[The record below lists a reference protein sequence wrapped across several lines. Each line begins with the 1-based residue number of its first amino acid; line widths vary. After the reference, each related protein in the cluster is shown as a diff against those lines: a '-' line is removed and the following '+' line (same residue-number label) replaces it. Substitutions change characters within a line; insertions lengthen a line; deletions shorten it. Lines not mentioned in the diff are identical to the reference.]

1 MSTGSVYVKDSSQ
14 HGSLSDAVVAS
25 RPIRMLVCG
34 GITMLT
40 GYNQDVQTGD
50 ELLHVQTE
58 DKGRDKALLE
68 TLVYRGGT
76 IIAAKRTSYAAQ
88 ISAGTLNDDDLSEIL
103 KKQHQIIVAILKAGK
118 VEELIRASQKAA
130 AKDAAEEVPP
140 TAAPPNAAEV
150 PPVSEPEEIEVMA
163 LAPEPVL
170 PEPVVDAAP
179 PESWEPMF
187 PPPAPVEPRPVAV
200 PELDAAGRA
209 VIQRVTGPLTGEL
222 DLDKI
227 ISDYLQSGLQKEKL
241 RLRLLGRTDFLAG
254 DTVVLQVQATRG
266 TGQPI
271 ESASVVVKV
280 IGTAFKPQIFPGR
293 TDREGIA
300 SFNIVL
306 PTFTAGSAAV
316 VVQASS
322 KYGDGEIKHLIR
334 RR

>member
-1 MSTGSVYVKDSSQ
+1 MSRIRGEARTRHEG
-14 HGSLSDAVVAS
+14 VVAP
-25 RPIRMLVCG
+25 RRVRMLVSG
-34 GITMLT
+34 FFEKKMLT
-40 GYNQDVQTGD
+40 GYNQDVQAGD

-76 IIAAKRTSYAAQ
+76 IIAAKRTSYSDQ
-88 ISAGTLNDDDLSEIL
+88 LSAGTLNDDNLGEML

-118 VEELIRASQKAA
+118 VEELVRASQKAA
-130 AKDAAEEVPP
+130 AKEAADGAPVPVVAPPPPSPPVEVEEV
-140 TAAPPNAAEV
+140 
-150 PPVSEPEEIEVMA
+150 EVMVV
-163 LAPEPVL
+163 APEPVL
-170 PEPVVDAAP
+170 PTAP
-179 PESWEPMF
+179 PESWEPLF
-187 PPPAPVEPRPVAV
+187 PQPAPEEPRPVAV

>member
-1 MSTGSVYVKDSSQ
+1 MSTGLPYVKDSRRREN
-14 HGSLSDAVVAS
+14 SLDAVVAP
-25 RPIRMLVCG
+25 RRVRMLVSAFFEKK
-34 GITMLT
+34 MLT
-40 GYNQDVQTGD
+40 GYNQDVQAGD

-76 IIAAKRTSYAAQ
+76 IIAAKRTSYSDQ
-88 ISAGTLNDDDLSEIL
+88 LSAGTLNDDNLGEML

-118 VEELIRASQKAA
+118 VEELVRASQKAA
-130 AKDAAEEVPP
+130 AKDSADGSPVPIVAPPPPPPPAPMVEVEEVD
-140 TAAPPNAAEV
+140 
-150 PPVSEPEEIEVMA
+150 VMVV
-163 LAPEPVL
+163 APEPV
-170 PEPVVDAAP
+170 EPPVSS
-179 PESWEPMF
+179 ESWEPMF
-187 PPPAPVEPRPVAV
+187 PQPAPEEPRPVVV

>member
-1 MSTGSVYVKDSSQ
+1 
-14 HGSLSDAVVAS
+14 
-25 RPIRMLVCG
+25 
-34 GITMLT
+34 MLT
-40 GYNQDVQTGD
+40 GYNQDVQVGD
-50 ELLHVQTE
+50 ELIHVQTE
-58 DKGRDKALLE
+58 DKGRDKAILE

-76 IIAAKRTSYAAQ
+76 IIAAKRTSYADQ
-88 ISAGTLNDDDLSEIL
+88 LLAGTLTDDSIGDLI

-118 VEELIRASQKAA
+118 IDELVRASLRAA
-130 AKDAAEEVPP
+130 SREDEVAATPV
-140 TAAPPNAAEV
+140 APP
-150 PPVSEPEEIEVMA
+150 PEPEAE
-163 LAPEPVL
+163 
-170 PEPVVDAAP
+170 
-179 PESWEPMF
+179 
-187 PPPAPVEPRPVAV
+187 PAPALQVA

-209 VIQRVTGPLTGEL
+209 VMRRVTGSLSGEL

-241 RLRLLGRTDFLAG
+241 RLRLLGRSDFLAG
-254 DTVVLQVQATRG
+254 DNILLQVQATRG

-271 ESASVVVKV
+271 ESASIVVKV

-293 TDREGIA
+293 TDAEGVA
-300 SFNIVL
+300 SFTITL

>member
-1 MSTGSVYVKDSSQ
+1 
-14 HGSLSDAVVAS
+14 
-25 RPIRMLVCG
+25 
-34 GITMLT
+34 MLT
-40 GYNQDVQTGD
+40 GYNQDVQAGD

-58 DKGRDKALLE
+58 DKGRDKAILE

-76 IIAAKRTSYAAQ
+76 IIAAKRTSYAEQ
-88 ISAGTLNDDDLSEIL
+88 LIAGTLTDAGLGDMI

-118 VEELIRASQKAA
+118 VEELIRASQRAAGGRDSNGADAPAPIPAELPPAAVVPEPALAA
-130 AKDAAEEVPP
+130 AG
-140 TAAPPNAAEV
+140 
-150 PPVSEPEEIEVMA
+150 
-163 LAPEPVL
+163 
-170 PEPVVDAAP
+170 
-179 PESWEPMF
+179 
-187 PPPAPVEPRPVAV
+187 PPAMVEQRPT
-200 PELDAAGRA
+200 PELDPAAHA
-209 VIQRVTGPLTGEL
+209 VIQGMAGPLTGEL

-241 RLRLLGRTDFLAG
+241 RLRLLGRSDFLAG
-254 DTVVLQVQATRG
+254 ESVLLQVQATRG
-266 TGQPI
+266 SGQPI

-280 IGTAFKPQIFPGR
+280 IGTAFKPQIYPGR

-300 SFNIVL
+300 SFNLVL

>member
-1 MSTGSVYVKDSSQ
+1 MATRQTVVKDASN
-14 HGSLSDAVVAS
+14 GGTRPGPLVAPW
-25 RPIRMLVCG
+25 RVRMLLSGPVEKP
-34 GITMLT
+34 MLT
-40 GYNQDVQTGD
+40 GYNQDVQAGD

-76 IIAAKRTSYAAQ
+76 IIAAKRTSYAEQ
-88 ISAGTLNDDDLSEIL
+88 LGAGTLNDDDLGEML

-118 VEELIRASQKAA
+118 VEELVRASLRAA
-130 AKDAAEEVPP
+130 SKE
-140 TAAPPNAAEV
+140 
-150 PPVSEPEEIEVMA
+150 
-163 LAPEPVL
+163 APE
-170 PEPVVDAAP
+170 AA
-179 PESWEPMF
+179 S
-187 PPPAPVEPRPVAV
+187 PPPAPVAEPVAAAPEASAPPPESAGV
-200 PELDAAGRA
+200 PEVPASATPVEAPPQPEPLPDTRTSAELDAAGRA

>member
-1 MSTGSVYVKDSSQ
+1 MSTGPSYVKESR
-14 HGSLSDAVVAS
+14 HWAGTHVAIVAAL
-25 RPIRMLVCG
+25 PVRMLSCALR
-34 GITMLT
+34 TMLT
-40 GYNQDVQTGD
+40 GYNQDVQAGD

-76 IIAAKRTSYAAQ
+76 IIAAKRTSYAEQLA
-88 ISAGTLNDDDLSEIL
+88 SGTLNDADLGEIL

-118 VEELIRASQKAA
+118 VEELVRASQKAA
-130 AKDAAEEVPP
+130 AKEAGEDSPVPVAPLPPP
-140 TAAPPNAAEV
+140 TPPPP
-150 PPVSEPEEIEVMA
+150 PPVVEVEQVEVMT
-163 LAPEPVL
+163 LTPEPVQ
-170 PEPVVDAAP
+170 PVVQPD
-179 PESWEPMF
+179 SWEPMF
-187 PPPAPVEPRPVAV
+187 PQPAPQEPRPIAV

-271 ESASVVVKV
+271 EAASVVVKV

>member
-1 MSTGSVYVKDSSQ
+1 
-14 HGSLSDAVVAS
+14 
-25 RPIRMLVCG
+25 
-34 GITMLT
+34 MLT
-40 GYNQDVQTGD
+40 GYNQDVQAGD

-58 DKGRDKALLE
+58 DKGRDKAILE

-76 IIAAKRTSYAAQ
+76 IIAAKRTSYAEQ
-88 ISAGTLNDDDLSEIL
+88 LGAGTLTDQTLGDML
-103 KKQHQIIVAILKAGK
+103 KKQHQIIVAILRAGK
-118 VEELIRASQKAA
+118 VEELVRASNKAA
-130 AKDAAEEVPP
+130 AASAEAREPEPAAEPIEATV
-140 TAAPPNAAEV
+140 AAPVDV
-150 PPVSEPEEIEVMA
+150 PFEPVHVEALPALAEPE
-163 LAPEPVL
+163 
-170 PEPVVDAAP
+170 
-179 PESWEPMF
+179 
-187 PPPAPVEPRPVAV
+187 PAFEAVSV

-241 RLRLLGRTDFLAG
+241 RLRLLGRSDFLAG
-254 DTVVLQVQATRG
+254 ESVVLQVQATRG

-271 ESASVVVKV
+271 EGASIVVKV

-293 TDREGIA
+293 TDREGVA

>member
-1 MSTGSVYVKDSSQ
+1 
-14 HGSLSDAVVAS
+14 
-25 RPIRMLVCG
+25 
-34 GITMLT
+34 MLT

-58 DKGRDKALLE
+58 DKGRDKAILE

-76 IIAAKRTSYAAQ
+76 IIAAKRTSYAEQ
-88 ISAGTLNDDDLSEIL
+88 LGAGTLTQEGLGDMI

-118 VEELIRASQKAA
+118 VEELVRASQRAA
-130 AKDAAEEVPP
+130 SRDSDGA
-140 TAAPPNAAEV
+140 
-150 PPVSEPEEIEVMA
+150 EPEAPRAVPA
-163 LAPEPVL
+163 PAPEPEAE
-170 PEPVVDAAP
+170 PEVAPVPIPVVAVPAAP
-179 PESWEPMF
+179 IAETQ
-187 PPPAPVEPRPVAV
+187 PA

-209 VIQRVTGPLTGEL
+209 VIQRMTGPLTGEL

-227 ISDYLQSGLQKEKL
+227 ISDYLQSGLQREKL
-241 RLRLLGRTDFLAG
+241 RLRLLGRSDFLAG
-254 DTVVLQVQATRG
+254 ESVLLQVQATRG

-271 ESASVVVKV
+271 EAASVVVKV
-280 IGTAFKPQIFPGR
+280 IGTAFKPQVFPGR

>member
-1 MSTGSVYVKDSSQ
+1 
-14 HGSLSDAVVAS
+14 
-25 RPIRMLVCG
+25 
-34 GITMLT
+34 MLT
-40 GYNQDVQTGD
+40 GYNQDVHAGD

-58 DKGRDKALLE
+58 DKGRDKAILE

-76 IIAAKRTSYAAQ
+76 IIAAKRTSYAEQ
-88 ISAGTLNDDDLSEIL
+88 LQAGNLSDVTLSEMI
-103 KKQHQIIVAILKAGK
+103 KKQHQIIVAILRAGK
-118 VEELIRASQKAA
+118 VEELVRASQRAA
-130 AKDAAEEVPP
+130 AKETDTQQPEVETAPAEHALAAQPETLGAGSPPIAVPYVPP
-140 TAAPPNAAEV
+140 ASEWSAPPI
-150 PPVSEPEEIEVMA
+150 EPE
-163 LAPEPVL
+163 
-170 PEPVVDAAP
+170 D
-179 PESWEPMF
+179 SS
-187 PPPAPVEPRPVAV
+187 

-241 RLRLLGRTDFLAG
+241 RLRLLGRSDFLAG
-254 DTVVLQVQATRG
+254 ETVVIQVQATRG
-266 TGQPI
+266 TGQAI
-271 ESASVVVKV
+271 EGASVVVKV

>member
-1 MSTGSVYVKDSSQ
+1 MSTAPAYVKDSRPNLNRQ
-14 HGSLSDAVVAS
+14 KAIVAP
-25 RPIRMLVCG
+25 RRVRMLVSAFSEK
-34 GITMLT
+34 TMLT
-40 GYNQDVQTGD
+40 GYNQDVQAGD

-76 IIAAKRTSYAAQ
+76 IIAAKRTSYSAQ
-88 ISAGTLNDDDLSEIL
+88 LSAGTLNDDDLSEML

-118 VEELIRASQKAA
+118 VEELVRASQKAA
-130 AKDAAEEVPP
+130 AKEAGEEAPV
-140 TAAPPNAAEV
+140 AVAPPPV
-150 PPVSEPEEIEVMA
+150 PLPVPEIVAEPEEVDVMS
-163 LAPEPVL
+163 LAPEPVV
-170 PEPVVDAAP
+170 PAAP

-187 PPPAPVEPRPVAV
+187 PQPAPEEPRPVVV

-271 ESASVVVKV
+271 EAASVVVKV

>member
-1 MSTGSVYVKDSSQ
+1 
-14 HGSLSDAVVAS
+14 
-25 RPIRMLVCG
+25 
-34 GITMLT
+34 MLT

-58 DKGRDKALLE
+58 DKGRDKAILE

-76 IIAAKRTSYAAQ
+76 IIAAKRTSYADQ
-88 ISAGTLNDDDLSEIL
+88 LTAGTLSDEGLGDMI
-103 KKQHQIIVAILKAGK
+103 KKQHQIIVAILRAGK
-118 VEELIRASQKAA
+118 VGELIRASQRAA
-130 AKDAAEEVPP
+130 ARDGDPVLEPIPP
-140 TAAPPNAAEV
+140 PQPPPHV
-150 PPVSEPEEIEVMA
+150 
-163 LAPEPVL
+163 PEPARGPEDFVIASL
-170 PEPVVDAAP
+170 PASQSDLRPSLDLEAA
-179 PESWEPMF
+179 
-187 PPPAPVEPRPVAV
+187 AN
-200 PELDAAGRA
+200 A
-209 VIQRVTGPLTGEL
+209 VIQRMTGPLAGGEL

-241 RLRLLGRTDFLAG
+241 RLRLLGRSDFLAG
-254 DTVVLQVQATRG
+254 ESVLLQVQATRG

-271 ESASVVVKV
+271 ENASVVVKV
-280 IGTAFKPQIFPGR
+280 IGTAFKPQIHASR

-300 SFNIVL
+300 SFNLVL

>member
-1 MSTGSVYVKDSSQ
+1 
-14 HGSLSDAVVAS
+14 
-25 RPIRMLVCG
+25 
-34 GITMLT
+34 MLT
-40 GYNQDVQTGD
+40 GYNQDVQAGD

-58 DKGRDKALLE
+58 DKGRDKAILE

-76 IIAAKRTSYAAQ
+76 IIAAKRTSYAEQ
-88 ISAGTLNDDDLSEIL
+88 LGAGALTDETLGEMI
-103 KKQHQIIVAILKAGK
+103 KKQHQIIVAILRAGK
-118 VEELIRASQKAA
+118 VEELVRASNKAA
-130 AKDAAEEVPP
+130 AAATAEALEPQAAAAQVEA
-140 TAAPPNAAEV
+140 AAPAPAEV
-150 PPVSEPEEIEVMA
+150 AQVEAVPA
-163 LAPEPVL
+163 LAAPEPAF
-170 PEPVVDAAP
+170 EPV
-179 PESWEPMF
+179 S
-187 PPPAPVEPRPVAV
+187 V

-241 RLRLLGRTDFLAG
+241 RLRLLGRSDFLAG
-254 DTVVLQVQATRG
+254 ESVVLQVQATRG

-271 ESASVVVKV
+271 EGASIVVKV

-293 TDREGIA
+293 TDREGVA

>member
-1 MSTGSVYVKDSSQ
+1 
-14 HGSLSDAVVAS
+14 
-25 RPIRMLVCG
+25 
-34 GITMLT
+34 MLT
-40 GYNQDVQTGD
+40 GYNQDVQAGG
-50 ELLHVQTE
+50 ELFHVQTE

-76 IIAAKRTSYAAQ
+76 IIAAKRTSYADQA
-88 ISAGTLNDDDLSEIL
+88 SRGALSDQVLSDML
-103 KKQHQIIVAILKAGK
+103 KKQHQIIVAILRAGK
-118 VEELIRASQKAA
+118 VEELIRASQRAAVREVEVVASKAVPVA
-130 AKDAAEEVPP
+130 PIVPP
-140 TAAPPNAAEV
+140 PIEPEILPAPPIQ
-150 PPVSEPEEIEVMA
+150 PV
-163 LAPEPVL
+163 PEP
-170 PEPVVDAAP
+170 A
-179 PESWEPMF
+179 
-187 PPPAPVEPRPVAV
+187 

-241 RLRLLGRTDFLAG
+241 RLRLMGRSDFLAG
-254 DTVVLQVQATRG
+254 DSVLLQVQATRG
-266 TGQPI
+266 SGQPI
-271 ESASVVVKV
+271 DNASVVVKV
-280 IGTAFKPQIFPGR
+280 IGTAFKPQIHATR
-293 TDREGIA
+293 TDREGVA

>member
-1 MSTGSVYVKDSSQ
+1 
-14 HGSLSDAVVAS
+14 
-25 RPIRMLVCG
+25 
-34 GITMLT
+34 MLT
-40 GYNQDVQTGD
+40 GYNQDVQAGD

-76 IIAAKRTSYAAQ
+76 IIAAKRTSYSEQ
-88 ISAGTLNDDDLSEIL
+88 LTAGTLTDEGLGEMI
-103 KKQHQIIVAILKAGK
+103 KKQHQIIVAILRAGK
-118 VEELIRASQKAA
+118 VDELVRASQRAA
-130 AKDAAEEVPP
+130 GKDHDGGDGH
-140 TAAPPNAAEV
+140 AAPQ
-150 PPVSEPEEIEVMA
+150 
-163 LAPEPVL
+163 
-170 PEPVVDAAP
+170 
-179 PESWEPMF
+179 
-187 PPPAPVEPRPVAV
+187 PPAPAEPV
-200 PELDAAGRA
+200 PEPAVVAAGPVIAESRPTPDIDAAAQA
-209 VIQRVTGPLTGEL
+209 VIQGIAGPLTGEL

-241 RLRLLGRTDFLAG
+241 RLRLLGRADFLAG
-254 DTVVLQVQATRG
+254 DSVLLQVQATRG

-271 ESASVVVKV
+271 EGASVVVKV
-280 IGTAFKPQIFPGR
+280 IGTAFKPQIYPGR

-300 SFNIVL
+300 SFNLVL

>member
-1 MSTGSVYVKDSSQ
+1 
-14 HGSLSDAVVAS
+14 
-25 RPIRMLVCG
+25 
-34 GITMLT
+34 MLT
-40 GYNQDVQTGD
+40 GYNQDVQAGD

-58 DKGRDKALLE
+58 DKGREKALLE

-76 IIAAKRTSYAAQ
+76 IIAAKRTSYAEQ
-88 ISAGTLNDDDLSEIL
+88 LTAGTLTDVGLGEMI

-118 VEELIRASQKAA
+118 VEELVRASQRASGGAPDGGEAPVRQPAEAPTYGREPEAA
-130 AKDAAEEVPP
+130 FAGAGS
-140 TAAPPNAAEV
+140 
-150 PPVSEPEEIEVMA
+150 PPVAEQRPTPEID
-163 LAPEPVL
+163 P
-170 PEPVVDAAP
+170 AAH
-179 PESWEPMF
+179 
-187 PPPAPVEPRPVAV
+187 
-200 PELDAAGRA
+200 A
-209 VIQRVTGPLTGEL
+209 VIQGMAGPLTGEL

-241 RLRLLGRTDFLAG
+241 RLRLLGRSDFLAG
-254 DTVVLQVQATRG
+254 ESVLLQVQATRG

-280 IGTAFKPQIFPGR
+280 IGTAFKPQIYPGR

-300 SFNIVL
+300 SFNLVL

>member
-1 MSTGSVYVKDSSQ
+1 
-14 HGSLSDAVVAS
+14 
-25 RPIRMLVCG
+25 
-34 GITMLT
+34 MLT
-40 GYNQDVQTGD
+40 GFNQDVQAGD

-76 IIAAKRTSYAAQ
+76 IIAAKRTSYAPQ
-88 ISAGTLNDDDLSEIL
+88 LSAGTLNDDDLGEIL

-118 VEELIRASQKAA
+118 VEELVRASQKAA
-130 AKDAAEEVPP
+130 VKDAEE
-140 TAAPPNAAEV
+140 AAPKV
-150 PPVSEPEEIEVMA
+150 
-163 LAPEPVL
+163 APEPPAPPPPPTPLIEAREEVEVMSL
-170 PEPVVDAAP
+170 SPEPAP
-179 PESWEPMF
+179 PAVPAESWEPMF
-187 PPPAPVEPRPVAV
+187 PQPEPPEPRPVAV